1 MRLAFARVALASIIV
16 TTVSTAALA
25 GPALDDDKKASSAA
39 MATDVTPTGPTE
51 EAVEYGVGIRLRHVV
66 LPTFMLNLFVARAAD
81 GAGNNGIGVD
91 FTRRRG
97 NLELQLGFEY
107 EHVNVGQGVWIQS
120 GQQVPKDDP
129 DYVLSPDN
137 AGNDLGWFTIEFT
150 FLNHAPINKYMS
162 FRYGG
167 GLGLGII
174 TGELDHYNIHCTGS
188 PTNDAPEP
196 GCTPARFGGQGIY
209 TDDDGNP
216 TPGNAQPTPSK
227 YSLPPVFPV
236 INAII
241 GLQFKPMEKWT
252 INLETGIRT
261 LPFIGI
267 DSSYFF

>member
-1 MRLAFARVALASIIV
+1 MRLAFARLALAFIIV
-16 TTVSTAALA
+16 TTASSRALA
-25 GPALDDDKKASSAA
+25 GPALDDDKKPT
-39 MATDVTPTGPTE
+39 ATTVADLPPTVSGE
-51 EAVEYGVGIRLRHVV
+51 EVVEYGVGIRLRHVV
-66 LPTFMLNLFVARAAD
+66 LPTFLLNLFVARAAD

-129 DYVLSPDN
+129 DYVLSPDSS
-137 AGNDLGWFTIEFT
+137 GHDLGWFTIEFT

-167 GLGLGII
+167 GLGIGII
-174 TGELDHYNIHCTGS
+174 TGELDHYNIHCSGN
-188 PTNDAPEP
+188 PTNDNPEP
-196 GCTPARFGGQGIY
+196 GCTPPRFNGQGSY
-209 TDDDGNP
+209 TDNDGNP
-216 TPGNAQPTPSK
+216 IGETQFA

-241 GLQFKPMEKWT
+241 GLQFKPMDKWT
-252 INLETGIRT
+252 INIETGIRT
-261 LPFIGI
+261 LPFIGL